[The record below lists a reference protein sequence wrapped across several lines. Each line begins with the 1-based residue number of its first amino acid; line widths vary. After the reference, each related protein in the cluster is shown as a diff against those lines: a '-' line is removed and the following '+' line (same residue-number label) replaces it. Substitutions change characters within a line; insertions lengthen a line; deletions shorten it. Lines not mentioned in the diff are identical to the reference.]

1 MKISKLE
8 EQFQEDAVK
17 NIYKKSDLFSG
28 ISIFVNGYTKPSAD
42 ELKRIMMAHGGVHHT
57 YQRSTT
63 NYTIASNL
71 PDVKIRQLTTE
82 KVVRPEWIV
91 DSLNANKVLDYTQ
104 YLLYTNCKQ
113 SQPKIMF
120 GKKMKDP
127 MIPVLKHNK
136 YEISKDD
143 FKNILKK
150 ISILNEK
157 IQSSTKNSLDAASVT
172 QIDDKIEADEAS
184 DSSNVDILTQTV
196 EDFQELENKN
206 DESLHQDEF
215 NTTFPPKYSLY
226 EEDMIPPSSPEM
238 EYIPASPPE
247 LTKTRINRSIVRKT
261 DNNTVHPES
270 ELSKSRIDR
279 SIVKGT
285 DSNSANSESKI
296 SLNQSKA
303 RTAVDPNF
311 LSDFFSNSRLH
322 HIATLGAGFKQYINE
337 LRSGH
342 NGLFPDRENLNYL
355 RSDDTLYESS
365 ERFVMHIDMDCFFVS
380 VGLRKY
386 PHLRGLPVAVT
397 HSKDGKTSTS
407 RAGVD
412 RVAEINMYKK
422 RMEEK
427 FNPEGDNNLET
438 ECKLYNIDENNSMS
452 EIASCSYEARK
463 LGVKNGMFVGSALKL
478 CPNLKTMPYD
488 FEGYKEVA
496 YTLYNTIAK

>member
-42 ELKRIMMAHGGVHHT
+42 ELKRIMMAHGGVYHT

-82 KVVRPEWIV
+82 KVVRPDWIV
-91 DSLNANKVLDYTQ
+91 DSLNANKVLDYTR
-104 YLLYTNCKQ
+104 YLLYTNYKQ

-120 GKKMKDP
+120 GKKMKDQ
-127 MIPVLKHNK
+127 MIPVSKNNK

-150 ISILNEK
+150 ISILNDK
-157 IQSSTKNSLDAASVT
+157 IQSSTKESLDA
-172 QIDDKIEADEAS
+172 IDRTDEVPKS
-184 DSSNVDILTQTV
+184 YNEDILTQT
-196 EDFQELENKN
+196 DLDCYELENKN
-206 DESLHQDEF
+206 DFTPESCDQNEF
-215 NTTFPPKYSLY
+215 NTTCPPKYSSFD
-226 EEDMIPPSSPEM
+226 EDMIPASSPES

-247 LTKTRINRSIVRKT
+247 LSKTRMHRSIVRET
-261 DNNTVHPES
+261 VNNTANPES
-270 ELSKSRIDR
+270 EISKTRIMR
-279 SIVKGT
+279 SIVREN
-285 DSNSANSESKI
+285 DSNTANPESKI

-337 LRSGH
+337 LRNDH

-355 RSDDTLYESS
+355 RSDETLYESS

-397 HSKDGKTSTS
+397 HSKDGKTSAI

-412 RVAEINMYKK
+412 RVTEINMYKK

-427 FNPEGDNNLET
+427 FNPGGDNNLET